1 MSDVIFLDLS
11 KAFDSVP
18 HDRLLL
24 KLNRYSIDGQL
35 YLWFRNFLTNR
46 RQRVQIRGSYS
57 EWSPVISGVPHV
69 SILGPIMFFIYVND
83 IHNIITSTAKLFA
96 DDTKIYRQINKV
108 EDSIALQSDLTAL
121 DLWADLWQVKFNPSK
136 CEVMRITHNKDNST
150 RRYQVSGT
158 ELRNVSNY
166 KDLKVIMA
174 NYLTWTKHVNGTVH
188 KANIGSWLT

>member
-18 HDRLLL
+18 HERLLL

-57 EWSPVISGVPHV
+57 DWSPVISGVPHV

-121 DLWADLWQVKFNPSK
+121 DL
-136 CEVMRITHNKDNST
+136 
-150 RRYQVSGT
+150 
-158 ELRNVSNY
+158 
-166 KDLKVIMA
+166 
-174 NYLTWTKHVNGTVH
+174 
-188 KANIGSWLT
+188 

>member
-18 HDRLLL
+18 HERLLL

-57 EWSPVISGVPHV
+57 DWSPVISGVPHV

-121 DLWADLWQVKFNPSK
+121 DLWADLWQVKFNPNK

-166 KDLKVIMA
+166 KYLKVIMA
-174 NYLTWTKHVNGTVH
+174 NDLTWTKHVNGTVH